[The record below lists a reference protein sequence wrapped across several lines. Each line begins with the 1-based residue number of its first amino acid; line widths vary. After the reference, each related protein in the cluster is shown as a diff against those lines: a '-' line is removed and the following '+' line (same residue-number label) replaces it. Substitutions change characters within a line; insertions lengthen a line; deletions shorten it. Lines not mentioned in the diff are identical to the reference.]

1 MRTRT
6 ASALLIA
13 GLVALGACA
22 QAPAPR
28 GTLSVTIV
36 GLPPGSSAAVT
47 ITGPND
53 YETTVTSDESLSDL
67 PVGSY
72 TLTPA
77 AIDVANTDHAGDEH
91 FEAPPQHATIAANA
105 TTDVTIS
112 YGYTG
117 STMTDPAGDAAGAG
131 PTEYVYDV
139 VEVTTR
145 LVGGD
150 LVLTITLVDSQ
161 DDLDFFLGIVELD
174 ADQDPSTGAPSVA
187 LEEFCWLDVP
197 FGVEYS
203 VWFDATEDQAD
214 IEDHEGTTVGAAGV
228 STDANSLSLTIPLA
242 TIDSDGRVNVVT
254 TVGNVEEP
262 TDCVPFGTV
271 IPPF

>member
-1 MRTRT
+1 MPTRP
-6 ASALLIA
+6 ALALLVV

-36 GLPPGSSAAVT
+36 GLPPGTAAEVT

-53 YETTVTSDESLSDL
+53 YEATVTSDESLPDL

-77 AIDVANTDHAGDEH
+77 TVDVANTDHAGDEH
-91 FEAPPQHATIAANA
+91 FVAPPQDVTVAANA
-105 TTDVTIS
+105 TTEVTIS
-112 YGYTG
+112 YAHAG
-117 STMTDPAGDAAGAG
+117 STMTDPAGDAAGGG
-131 PTEYVYDV
+131 PAAYVYDV
-139 VEVTTR
+139 VEVATR
-145 LVGGD
+145 LVGGE
-150 LVLTITLVDSQ
+150 LVLTITLIESQ
-161 DDLDFFLGIVELD
+161 DDLDFFVGVVELD
-174 ADQDPSTGAPSVA
+174 ADQDTNTGGPSEA
-187 LEEFCWLDVP
+187 LDLCWLDVP

-203 VWFDATEDQAD
+203 LWFDATEDQAD
-214 IEDHEGTTVGAAGV
+214 IVDHEGATVGAAGV

-242 TIDSDGRVNVVT
+242 AIDSDGRVNVVT

-271 IPPF
+271 VPPF